1 MKFINYLESI
11 AGVSIYPM
19 TSLLIFV
26 VFFVLLVLY
35 TVKADKQHIAE
46 LRNLPIEEQNSEK

>member
-11 AGVSIYPM
+11 AGVSIYPL

-26 VFFVLLVLY
+26 VFFALLILFTIRV
-35 TVKADKQHIAE
+35 DKEQIAE
-46 LRNLPIEEQNSEK
+46 LKNLPIEEQELQK